1 MLHLSDSRKHRI
13 NFLMWKPKR
22 NEDEVNLGRV
32 QQATYTTSTITL
44 CRLKINFLAYSCLY
58 FHMEISALSAI

>member
-32 QQATYTTSTITL
+32 QQATYTTSTIT
-44 CRLKINFLAYSCLY
+44 
-58 FHMEISALSAI
+58 